1 MKKTMME
8 EFSTK
13 SRLTATLLAAFLGVF
28 GIHRMYL
35 DRTKT
40 AIVMLALGIA
50 GCSIFGIYFSVM
62 SYRIDLSAYYIDFDM
77 MPISAIVTFIVVGA
91 WAFVDFVFTV
101 TGRMRDS
108 EGRLINKW

>member
-1 MKKTMME
+1 MME
-8 EFSTK
+8 EVSAK
-13 SRLTATLLAAFLGVF
+13 SRLTTTLLAAFLGVF

-40 AIVMLALGIA
+40 AIVMLTLGIA

-77 MPISAIVTFIVVGA
+77 LPISASVTFIVVGA
-91 WAFVDFVFTV
+91 WAFVDFIFAV
-101 TGRMRDS
+101 TGRMKDRDN
-108 EGRLINKW
+108 RPIKKW

>member
-1 MKKTMME
+1 MME
-8 EFSTK
+8 EVSVK
-13 SRLTATLLAAFLGVF
+13 SRLTTTLLTAFLGVF

-40 AIVMLALGIA
+40 AIAMLTLGIA

-77 MPISAIVTFIVVGA
+77 DMLPISASVIFIVVGA
-91 WAFVDFVFTV
+91 WAFVDFIFAV
-101 TGRMRDS
+101 TGHMRDS
-108 EGRLINKW
+108 KGRLINKW

>member
-1 MKKTMME
+1 MME
-8 EFSTK
+8 EVSAK
-13 SRLTATLLAAFLGVF
+13 SRLTTTLLAAFLGVF

-62 SYRIDLSAYYIDFDM
+62 SYRIDLSAYSIDFDM

-91 WAFVDFVFTV
+91 WAFVDFVFAV
-101 TGRMRDS
+101 TGHMRDS
-108 EGRLINKW
+108 KGRLITRW